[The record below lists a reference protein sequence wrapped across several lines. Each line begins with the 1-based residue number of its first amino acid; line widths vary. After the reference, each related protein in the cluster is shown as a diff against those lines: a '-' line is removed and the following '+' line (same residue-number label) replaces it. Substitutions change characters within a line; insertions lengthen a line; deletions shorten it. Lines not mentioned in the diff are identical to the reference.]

1 MTNFLMTT
9 LEWSVNKRSFSNDL

>member
-9 LEWSVNKRSFSNDL
+9 LELSVNKRSFSNDL